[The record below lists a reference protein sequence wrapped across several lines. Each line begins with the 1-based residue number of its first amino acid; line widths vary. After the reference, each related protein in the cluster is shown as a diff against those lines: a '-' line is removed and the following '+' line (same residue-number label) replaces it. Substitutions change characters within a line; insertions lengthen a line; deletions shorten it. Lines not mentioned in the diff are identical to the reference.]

1 MKQLCV
7 LLGARALAGC
17 AASGKAPPSGDS
29 KAATTVAAL
38 AETPLSQPAP
48 EPADAPAPGTAKVVK
63 GVGSAVVSPLGDF
76 NLMRDD
82 IPPVLQTARAAPY
95 QLPAAHGCAALAAE
109 IAALDAVL
117 GPDLDAPASP
127 DRPSVLERG
136 VDEVGNAAVKAV
148 QGAVSGAIP
157 FRGWIRK
164 LSGAERHAKKA
175 AAAITAGSVRRAF
188 LKGVALAQACP
199 PPLPADSGKRL
210 LPDSALLQPTA
221 EAPPANPR

>member
-1 MKQLCV
+1 MKQVWV
-7 LLGARALAGC
+7 LLGAVALAGC
-17 AASGKAPPSGDS
+17 AASGKAPPSGES
-29 KAATTVAAL
+29 KATAA
-38 AETPLSQPAP
+38 AEAPPPSLPAP
-48 EPADAPAPGTAKVVK
+48 DPAGAPAPATPKVAK

-76 NLMRDD
+76 NLLRDD
-82 IPPVLQTARAAPY
+82 IPPVLQAARAGPY
-95 QLPAAHGCAALAAE
+95 QLPAAHDCAALAVE
-109 IAALDAVL
+109 IATLDAAL

-136 VDEVGNAAVKAV
+136 VDEVGNAAVNAV

-164 LSGAERHAKKA
+164 LTGAERHAKNV

-199 PPLPADSGKRL
+199 PPLPANGVKRL
-210 LPDSALLQPTA
+210 LPDAASLQPTA
-221 EAPPANPR
+221 NALAPHPR

>member
-1 MKQLCV
+1 MKQVWV
-7 LLGARALAGC
+7 LLGAVALAGC
-17 AASGKAPPSGDS
+17 AASAKAPPSGES
-29 KAATTVAAL
+29 KAAAA
-38 AETPLSQPAP
+38 AEAPPPSLPAP
-48 EPADAPAPGTAKVVK
+48 DPAGAPAPATPKVAK

-76 NLMRDD
+76 NLLRDD
-82 IPPVLQTARAAPY
+82 IPPVLQAARAAPY
-95 QLPAAHGCAALAAE
+95 QLPTAHDCAALAVE
-109 IAALDAVL
+109 IATLDAAL

-136 VDEVGNAAVKAV
+136 VDEVGNAAVNAV

-164 LSGAERHAKKA
+164 LTGAERHAKNV

-199 PPLPADSGKRL
+199 PPLPANGVKRL
-210 LPDSALLQPTA
+210 LPDAASLQPTA
-221 EAPPANPR
+221 NALAPHPR

>member
-1 MKQLCV
+1 MKQVWV
-7 LLGARALAGC
+7 LLGALALAGC
-17 AASGKAPPSGDS
+17 AASTKAPPSGDS
-29 KAATTVAAL
+29 KAAAT
-38 AETPLSQPAP
+38 AEAP
-48 EPADAPAPGTAKVVK
+48 PPSLPADAPAPATPKVAK

-76 NLMRDD
+76 NLLRDD
-82 IPPVLQTARAAPY
+82 IPPVLLAARAAPY
-95 QLPAAHGCAALAAE
+95 QLPAAHDCAALAVE
-109 IAALDAVL
+109 IATLDAAL

-136 VDEVGNAAVKAV
+136 VDEVGNAAVNAV

-164 LSGAERHAKKA
+164 LTGAERHAKNV

-199 PPLPADSGKRL
+199 PPPPAKGGQRP
-210 LPDSALLQPTA
+210 LPDSAPPQSTA
-221 EAPPANPR
+221 EAAPANPR